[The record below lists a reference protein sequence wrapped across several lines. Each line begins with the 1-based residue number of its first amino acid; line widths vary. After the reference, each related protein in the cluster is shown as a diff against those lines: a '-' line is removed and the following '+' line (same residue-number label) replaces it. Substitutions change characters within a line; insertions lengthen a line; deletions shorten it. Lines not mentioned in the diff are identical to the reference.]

1 MRIRNYSEKTISSY
15 LHMLQLVSRYYKLPP
30 GRISNEQFK
39 DYLYYLTDSVQ
50 CSVSMVNQAISVWKI
65 LQQDILGR
73 KWEEMKVRR
82 PRHEKR
88 LLEVLSRQEAIAL
101 INAPANIKHRAILTL
116 AYTTGARMNEVLSV
130 TLKDIDRH
138 RKVIRLKGKGNKDR
152 EVFMPDQLLELLE
165 TYYREY
171 RPSSFLFES
180 YIKGKRYS
188 ARSFEVI
195 VKKAALQSGIK
206 KNVSPHVLRHSFA
219 THMLEKGVNLKRV
232 QLLMGHNS
240 MKTTETHVFLV
251 HEPEPWPYSTPGH
264 PPCCIIPI
272 SIFLFHR
279 EDCQMMEW
287 SGQCPVENTLFR

>member
-1 MRIRNYSEKTISSY
+1 MEREMRIRNYSQRTITSY
-15 LHMLQLVSRYYKLPP
+15 LHTLHSLCLYYKLPP
-30 GRISNEQFK
+30 GRISSEQFK

-50 CSVSMVNQAISVWKI
+50 CSVSTVNQAISAWRI

-73 KWEEMKVRR
+73 ESKEMTVRR
-82 PRHEKR
+82 PRREKR
-88 LLEVLSRQEAIAL
+88 LPEVLSRQEAITL
-101 INAPANIKHRAILTL
+101 INSPANIKHRTLLTL
-116 AYTTGARMNEVLSV
+116 AYTTGARMNEVLSL

-171 RPSSFLFES
+171 RPSCFLFES
-180 YIKGKRYS
+180 YRKGKRYS

-195 VKKAALQSGIK
+195 VKKAAMQSGIK

-240 MKTTETHVFLV
+240 MKTT
-251 HEPEPWPYSTPGH
+251 
-264 PPCCIIPI
+264 
-272 SIFLFHR
+272 SIYLHLSNT
-279 EDCQMMEW
+279 DQAILPNLAC
-287 SGQCPVENTLFR
+287 ENG

>member
-1 MRIRNYSEKTISSY
+1 MEREMRIRNYSERTISSY
-15 LHMLQLVSRYYKLPP
+15 LHMLQSVCRYYKLPP

-88 LLEVLSRQEAIAL
+88 LPEVLSRQEAIAL

-116 AYTTGARMNEVLSV
+116 AYTTGARMNEVLSL

-165 TYYREY
+165 AYYREY

-180 YIKGKRYS
+180 YIKDKRYS

-195 VKKAALQSGIK
+195 VKKAALQSDIK

-240 MKTTETHVFLV
+240 MKTT
-251 HEPEPWPYSTPGH
+251 
-264 PPCCIIPI
+264 
-272 SIFLFHR
+272 SIYLHLANT
-279 EDCQMMEW
+279 DQAILPNLAC
-287 SGQCPVENTLFR
+287 ENE

>member
-1 MRIRNYSEKTISSY
+1 MEREMRIRNYSERTIKSY
-15 LHMLQLVSRYYKLPP
+15 LHMLQSLCRYYKLPP
-30 GRISNEQFK
+30 GRISTEQFK
-39 DYLYYLTDSVQ
+39 DYLYYLTDSVH
-50 CSVSMVNQAISVWKI
+50 CSVSMINQTISVWKI

-73 KWEEMKVRR
+73 KWEGMNVRR

-88 LLEVLSRQEAIAL
+88 LPEVLSRQEAIAL
-101 INAPANIKHRAILTL
+101 INAPANIKHRTLLTL
-116 AYTTGARMNEVLSV
+116 AYTTGARMNEVLNL

-171 RPSSFLFES
+171 RPSCFLFES
-180 YIKGKRYS
+180 FREGIRYS

-195 VKKAALQSGIK
+195 VKKSALQAGIK

-232 QLLMGHNS
+232 QLLMGHSS
-240 MKTTETHVFLV
+240 MNTTSIYLHLV
-251 HEPEPWPYSTPGH
+251 NTDQANLPNLTS
-264 PPCCIIPI
+264 
-272 SIFLFHR
+272 
-279 EDCQMMEW
+279 
-287 SGQCPVENTLFR
+287 ENE